1 MALLLIPV
9 FLLSLAYTILG
20 VSNVSDKLWQFLIVS
35 LGFFVMGISLPLV
48 TVVLNGFAGGF
59 IENQLSF
66 LWRAVKLITVADGD
80 IYMGAGGFLLV
91 VISTISVV
99 MQMLIVRFKRSV

>member
-20 VSNVSDKLWQFLIVS
+20 VSRVNDILWQFLIVL
-35 LGFFVMGISLPLV
+35 LGVFVMGISLPLV
-48 TVVLNGFAGGF
+48 IVVLNGFAGGF
-59 IENQLSF
+59 IENQLGF

-99 MQMLIVRFKRSV
+99 MQMLIVRLKRSV